1 MKEEILQTA
10 LKQFLKY
17 GIRKMSVRKLIDPL
31 GISTKTFYKCFKN
44 KEELLEAVL
53 SLHYAQ
59 QYQLLE
65 NHSSD
70 QNVVA
75 LIFDI
80 WHAAI
85 EGEYS
90 VNNKFFYDLHYY
102 YPGLEKKTEAAVG
115 RKFWKKIEQI
125 IQKGIKGGIFRED
138 ILPEV
143 AMEGIAVL
151 YGSVAREREFKRFR
165 VSTHEI
171 FLNTI
176 VLCIRGLCTRKG
188 IRQLEKHIST
198 MEPPGGIRLI
208 Q

>member
-17 GIRKMSVRKLIDPL
+17 GIRKMSVRKLVDPL
-31 GISTKTFYKCFKN
+31 NISTKTFYKYFKN

-53 SLHYAQ
+53 SLHYKQ

-65 NHSSD
+65 NHSAD
-70 QNVVA
+70 QNVVS

-90 VNNKFFYDLHYY
+90 INNKFFYDLHYY
-102 YPGLEKKTEAAVG
+102 YPELEKKTEAAVG
-115 RKFWKKIEQI
+115 RRIWKKIEQI
-125 IQKGIKGGIFRED
+125 VQKGINEGLFRED

-151 YGSVAREREFKRFR
+151 YGSVARAREFKKFR

-188 IRQLEKHIST
+188 ARQLDKHIST
-198 MEPPGGIRLI
+198 LESSAGIRSV

>member
-1 MKEEILQTA
+1 MKDEILQTA
-10 LKQFLKY
+10 LKQFLKH
-17 GIRKMSVRKLIDPL
+17 GIRKMSVKKLVDPL
-31 GISTKTFYKCFKN
+31 GISTKTFYKYFKD
-44 KEELLEAVL
+44 KEDLLEAVL
-53 SLHYAQ
+53 HLHYNQ

-70 QNVVA
+70 QNAVT
-75 LIFDI
+75 LFFDI

-90 VNNKFFYDLHYY
+90 VSNKFFHDLHYY
-102 YPGLEKKTEAAVG
+102 YPELERKTEAEIG
-115 RKFWKKIEQI
+115 HKFWKKIEQI
-125 IQKGIKGGIFRED
+125 IQKGIKGGLFRED

-151 YGSVAREREFKRFR
+151 YGSVAREREFKKFR

-188 IRQLEKHIST
+188 IRQLDKHIST
-198 MEPPGGIRLI
+198 LEPSGGNSLL

>member
-1 MKEEILQTA
+1 MKDEILHSA

-17 GIRKMSVRKLIDPL
+17 GIRKMSVSKLVDPL
-31 GISTKTFYKCFKN
+31 GISTKTFYKYFKD
-44 KEELLEAVL
+44 KEELLEEVL
-53 SLHYAQ
+53 HLHYNQ

-65 NHSSD
+65 IYSAD
-70 QNVVA
+70 QNVVT

-90 VNNKFFYDLHYY
+90 VNNKFFHDLHYY
-102 YPGLEKKTEAAVG
+102 YPELEKKTEAEVG
-115 RKFWKKIEQI
+115 HKFWKKIEQI
-125 IQKGIKGGIFRED
+125 VLEGIKGGLFRED
-138 ILPEV
+138 IHPEI
-143 AMEGIAVL
+143 AMKGIAVL
-151 YGSVAREREFKRFR
+151 YGSVAREREFKKFR

-171 FLNTI
+171 FLSTI

-188 IRQLEKHIST
+188 IRHLDKHIST
-198 MEPPGGIRLI
+198 LESSGVNRLI